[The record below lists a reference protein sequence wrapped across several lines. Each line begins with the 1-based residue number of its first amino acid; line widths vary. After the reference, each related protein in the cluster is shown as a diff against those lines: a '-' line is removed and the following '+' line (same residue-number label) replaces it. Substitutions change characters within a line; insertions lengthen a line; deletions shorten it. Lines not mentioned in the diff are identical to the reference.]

1 MPEVLE
7 RCIAKVMDEGH
18 DKDQAYAICR
28 ASLGLA
34 ADGADD
40 KKSLTLSDAELDAAL
55 KPNLAP
61 KKTES
66 RIVNYALA
74 DEMQDDIGENDHVVE
89 TLPNGDVM
97 KEVPLALMGKDFQNG
112 PYSFDLTEEKL
123 AVIIRNFEERGQ
135 PIPITIGHYPPEER
149 QRQPAAAWIHKLF
162 ARDGKLWGLVKFL
175 KETWADIT
183 AGKFK
188 GFSMEFWTESTD
200 VHGNEIGMQIDGG
213 ALTNYPF
220 FPVRVDNA
228 AQRKGHSLL
237 TLTAFTGHGA
247 GSERS
252 SNVAETQKTE
262 ETAPKKTTENVIEK
276 DGQRVTLSQ
285 RHFEDHYERAVR
297 DAEGLRGELAVVRGT
312 VEKHEKTIAA
322 QAHEIQGR
330 RIQAAIAYAQSEGV
344 VIPLGDYAIDNHTEA
359 IEWLKNTPAPF
370 YVNTIEGLEKF
381 VHDKDRMAPLRK
393 LSREAAPSAGRI
405 EEGATGVDEVP
416 DLSTKE
422 AREEAVRTHVRKL
435 RAEYQPHEIAML
447 TKKHGSLEAF
457 AKLDL
462 RAMYGRT
469 VVFE

>member
-7 RCIAKVMDEGH
+7 RCVKKVIAEGH
-18 DKDQAYAICR
+18 DEDSAYAICR
-28 ASLGLA
+28 SSLGLA
-34 ADGADD
+34 ADGSDD
-40 KKSLTLSDAELDAAL
+40 KKALTLSDAELEAAL

-66 RIVNYALA
+66 RVVNYALA
-74 DEMQDDIGENDHVVE
+74 DEIQDDLSEDHVVE

-112 PYSFDLTEEKL
+112 PYTFDLTEEKL

-175 KETWADIT
+175 KETWDDIS

-228 AQRKGHSLL
+228 AQRKGHSLI

-252 SNVAETQKTE
+252 SNVATEDKKNE
-262 ETAPKKTTENVIEK
+262 ETPKPAEKIEK

-285 RHFEDHYERAVR
+285 RHFEDHFEKAVR

-322 QAHEIQGR
+322 QAHEIKGR
-330 RIQAAIAYAQSEGV
+330 RIQAAIALAQAEGV

-359 IEWLKNTPAPF
+359 IEWLKSTPPPF
-370 YVNTIEGLEKF
+370 YVDTIEGLEKF
-381 VHDKDRMAPLRK
+381 VRDKDRMAPLRK
-393 LSREAAPSAGRI
+393 LNREAPSAGRI
-405 EEGATGVDEVP
+405 DETAPGVDVP

-422 AREEAVRTHVRKL
+422 AREEAVRAHIRKL
-435 RAEYQPHEIAML
+435 RAEYESHDIAML

-457 AKLDL
+457 AKADL
-462 RAMYGRT
+462 RAMYGQS
-469 VVFE
+469 VKFE